1 MTPGIAMSLTVYG
14 CNLFGAAIRHRLNLW
29 L

>member
-14 CNLFGAAIRHRLNLW
+14 CSLFGAAIRRRLDL
-29 L
+29 LL